1 MKNINIIY
9 LLPEMKGASGGA
21 KVIYK
26 HSTILNSLDKNVS
39 SSVNHLKKKLVIKL
53 QLHCQKDLNFLNNK
67 TLAGKEKK

>member
-26 HSTILNSLDKNVS
+26 HSAILNSLDN
-39 SSVNHLKKKLVIKL
+39 IKITFNASYKSIL
-53 QLHCQKDLNFLNNK
+53 RLNILLE
-67 TLAGKEKK
+67 TEGCD